1 MHWAA
6 VQVAGFVTGAAV
18 VVLIMTVPCVS
29 IIFISILQGELTYN
43 IISLPLSL
51 KLIIFLTLYTYI
63 VVTNRYMYAKR

>member
-51 KLIIFLTLYTYI
+51 KLIIF
-63 VVTNRYMYAKR
+63 